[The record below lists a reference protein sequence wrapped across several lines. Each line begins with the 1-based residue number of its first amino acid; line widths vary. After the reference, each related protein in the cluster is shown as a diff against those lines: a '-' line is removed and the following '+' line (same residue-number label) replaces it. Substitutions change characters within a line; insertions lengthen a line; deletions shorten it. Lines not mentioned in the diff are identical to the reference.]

1 MKKILLGTTA
11 LVAASLIAGQA
22 MAAEKPSVKVG
33 GFTQWNFFSSTNSNA
48 SGEHSLTADDSEVTI
63 KASGKADNGLGYGA
77 KIELEG
83 DVNANG
89 NSDETVMWVSGSWGK
104 IEIGSED
111 GAADRLAVTTPSGW
125 GDGGAN
131 GDYDDVSG
139 ESFKGLDW
147 DGSET
152 GDANKITYFGSAG
165 AVSFGASFVP
175 DSKDEGADSQDGGGY
190 NSSIELG
197 AKYSGESGG
206 MKFTVGAAGAFG
218 SSDDTTKE
226 DLSAYQIGASVS
238 SGGWTVGGHY
248 VDNGDSGKALASG
261 IEEDLWAVGA
271 QYKTGPWTVG
281 AHYVNAEGG
290 AAAADDNTVISAG
303 FTYAVAPGLSV
314 GGEVTAWDETVGG
327 TSADGE
333 VFTLLTAVKF

>member
-48 SGEHSLTADDSEVTI
+48 SGTHTLTADDSEVIIT
-63 KASGKADNGLGYGA
+63 ASGKADNGLGYGA
-77 KIELEG
+77 KIEMEG
-83 DVNANG
+83 DATNSG
-89 NSDETVMWVSGSWGK
+89 NDETVMWVSGSWGK

-165 AVSFGASFVP
+165 AVSFGASFAP
-175 DSKDEGADSQDGGGY
+175 DTETEGDDRETGGGH
-190 NSSIELG
+190 NSAIELG

-218 SSDDTTKE
+218 SSDDATKE

-238 SGGWTVGGHY
+238 SGGWTVGAHY
-248 VDNGDSGKALASG
+248 VDDGDSGRTAGLDQ
-261 IEEDLWAVGA
+261 DLWAVGA

-290 AAAADDNTVISAG
+290 DATADDNTVISAG